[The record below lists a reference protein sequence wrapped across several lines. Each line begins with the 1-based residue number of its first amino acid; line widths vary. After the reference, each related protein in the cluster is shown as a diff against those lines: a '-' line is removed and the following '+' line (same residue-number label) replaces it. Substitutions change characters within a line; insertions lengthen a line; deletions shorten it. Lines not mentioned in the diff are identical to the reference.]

1 MGTDAID
8 SLSPLAS
15 DLRANDPDRYTA
27 TLFAPPQARTSLIAL
42 YAFDHELARLR
53 TVVREPM
60 AGLIRLQWW
69 EDVVD
74 GLEADRPLHH
84 PVVQGLRRAVAD
96 DGLDVGHLKR
106 AIDGR
111 RRPFEED
118 QPPSLQTFERHLRDI
133 GGGIT
138 SAAAALLGVDDERA
152 LATAD
157 RVGTVRAALEQVRLL
172 ERSTDG
178 HGAWLPSTWLEPT
191 GDRHDEAALAT
202 VLNRLAEWAL
212 AELAHARHERGS
224 IARSS
229 LAAFF
234 PGTLAGIRLRSP
246 RQRRHQAALP
256 TAVPKLLW
264 CWLRGRF

>member
-27 TLFAPPQARTSLIAL
+27 TLFAPPRARASLIAL
-42 YAFDHELARLR
+42 YAFDHELARLG
-53 TVVREPM
+53 TVVREPV

-74 GLEADRPLHH
+74 ALEADRTLHH
-84 PVVQGLRRAVAD
+84 PVVQELRRAVAEG
-96 DGLDVGHLKR
+96 GLDIGHLKR

-118 QPPSLQTFERHLRDI
+118 QPPSLQTFERYLCDI
-133 GGGIT
+133 GGGVT
-138 SAAAALLGVDDERA
+138 SAAAALLGAGDDRA
-152 LATAD
+152 LVTAD
-157 RVGTVRAALEQVRLL
+157 RVGSVRAAFEQVRLL
-172 ERSTDG
+172 ERSSDG
-178 HGAWLPSTWLEPT
+178 LGPWLPSAWLEPRD
-191 GDRHDEAALAT
+191 DRSDKAASAT
-202 VLNRLAEWAL
+202 VLARLAEWAL
-212 AELAHARHERGS
+212 AELSSARLERAP

-229 LAAFF
+229 LAAYF
-234 PGTLAGIRLRSP
+234 PGTLAGLRLHSS
-246 RQRRHQAALP
+246 QERRHQARLS
-256 TAVPKLLW
+256 TAVPALFW